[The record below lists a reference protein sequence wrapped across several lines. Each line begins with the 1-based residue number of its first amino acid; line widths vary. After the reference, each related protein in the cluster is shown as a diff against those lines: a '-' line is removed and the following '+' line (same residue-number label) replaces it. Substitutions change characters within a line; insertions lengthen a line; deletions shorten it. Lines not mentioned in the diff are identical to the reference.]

1 MCFLTSKLLAKL
13 CPEAISTTG
22 SFATDMTAETQE
34 KHVLCEVG
42 GGCGLPLGLLVWKA
56 FAGQICLRSEAG
68 YGVILRFEL
77 VELGRNLIKY
87 TLREVL

>member
-1 MCFLTSKLLAKL
+1 M
-13 CPEAISTTG
+13 
-22 SFATDMTAETQE
+22 
-34 KHVLCEVG
+34 CEVG

-77 VELGRNLIKY
+77 VELGRNLMKY
-87 TLREVL
+87 ALREVL